1 MSALKPFLPIIAFLV
16 LVIGLAFGL
25 FQGDPRKL
33 ESTLIDQ
40 PFPDFALTT
49 LDDPNANITEAALLG
64 SINMVN
70 VFGSWCV
77 ACVQEHPNL
86 MQIADMDRVRLVGI
100 NWRDSREKG
109 RAWLDRYGD
118 PYSLILFDDD
128 SQLAIDLG
136 ITGAPETFL
145 VDQTGRIRYKHV
157 GIVTPQIWQTEFLP
171 RIELLERE
179 T

>member
-1 MSALKPFLPIIAFLV
+1 MKAFRPYLPLIIFFG
-16 LVIGLAFGL
+16 LVIGFAIALTR
-25 FQGDPRKL
+25 GDPRKL
-33 ESTLIDQ
+33 DSTLIDK

-49 LDDPNANITEAALLG
+49 LDDPDAEVTNADIEGAITL
-64 SINMVN
+64 VN

-86 MQIADMDRVRLVGI
+86 MQIASTGQVRLIGI
-100 NWRDSREKG
+100 NWRDDRQKG

-118 PYSLILFDDD
+118 PYSLILFDGD

-145 VDQTGRIRYKHV
+145 VDQSGRIRYKHV
-157 GIVTPQIWQTEFLP
+157 GIITRDVWQKTLLP
-171 RIELLERE
+171 IIKSLEHE